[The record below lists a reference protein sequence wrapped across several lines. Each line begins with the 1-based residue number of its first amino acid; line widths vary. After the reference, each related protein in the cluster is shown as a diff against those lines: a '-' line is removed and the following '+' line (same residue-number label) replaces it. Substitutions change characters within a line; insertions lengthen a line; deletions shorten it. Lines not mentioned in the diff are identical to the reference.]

1 MCLLCLDVECSKD
14 GCKNLKCKRYFLP
27 LIFTPAAAIHPDV
40 FNFYYFPLVVGF
52 SAFILFW
59 NFPILVYY
67 TASKPLYYED
77 LFIDEKKLPNYE
89 VSTPLKKKF
98 QCILEW
104 ILIITNTLLVAGL
117 SDWWLYKT
125 KDHFTII
132 EIVGITGGIIKIFQM
147 VNNTISRLMLK
158 ILKKQIKQENTK
170 MHKRETE
177 RIRQLINFKV
187 INEKISDEDK
197 ESKLQETPHQII
209 DTNIK
214 LVSFRKP
221 NRARIHTI

>member
-1 MCLLCLDVECSKD
+1 MCLLCLDVECSKG
-14 GCKNLKCKRYFLP
+14 GCKNTKCKRYFLP
-27 LIFTPAAAIHPDV
+27 FIFTPAAAIHPDV

-89 VSTPLKKKF
+89 VSTPLKRKF

-104 ILIITNTLLVAGL
+104 VLIITNTLLVAGL

-125 KDHFTII
+125 IDHFSII

-147 VNNTISRLMLK
+147 INNTISRLMLK
-158 ILKKQIKQENTK
+158 ILKKRIKRENTE
-170 MHKRETE
+170 MQKREME
-177 RIRQLINFKV
+177 RIRQVINFK
-187 INEKISDEDK
+187 IIDDMSRGGD
-197 ESKLQETPHQII
+197 SKSQKSNSQIT
-209 DTNIK
+209 DTNII
-214 LVSFRKP
+214 LEPRRKP
-221 NRARIHTI
+221 NRERIHTI